1 MGGGTSCTMKR
12 REFTGYES
20 PKKQGLVQM
29 IYRWSANYREMS
41 HAWRKGARGRKR
53 NGNTACI
60 LAARGVDVSCSL
72 CSPVS
77 SLHRVVYPCRSCPPV
92 LTTPRLPAR
101 TSPLDTYS
109 PPVEHN
115 GHLSWLIHVASERS
129 AGSVSQAAIA
139 KSCSSES

>member
-1 MGGGTSCTMKR
+1 MGRGTSCTMKN
-12 REFTGYES
+12 REFTGYKS

-29 IYRWSANYREMS
+29 IYRWSTNYREMS
-41 HAWRKGARGRKR
+41 HAWRKWVERKEEKW
-53 NGNTACI
+53 NTACI

-77 SLHRVVYPCRSCPPV
+77 SLHRVVCPCRSCPPM

-101 TSPLDTYS
+101 TSPPDTYS